1 MRRFEYFVKHFF
13 FFVFFASLGIYMRC
27 SARGRTIAK
36 RKWADKAY
44 LLLRMPESD
53 APPRRATDRSVS

>member
-13 FFVFFASLGIYMRC
+13 FFIFYVSLRICMRR

-36 RKWADKAY
+36 RKWADKPY
-44 LLLRMPESD
+44 LLLRMPDS
-53 APPRRATDRSVS
+53 ASTPKRATDRSVS

>member
-13 FFVFFASLGIYMRC
+13 FFIFYVSLRICMRR

-36 RKWADKAY
+36 RKWADKGY
-44 LLLRMPESD
+44 LLLMMAESD
-53 APPRRATDRSVS
+53 CVPRRATERSDS